1 MRVNLNLA
9 TQPYEDVRDF
19 LLKWGVG
26 LALAVVASVALVW
39 LAVTGWRQSRDI
51 GRDIRVKQQEIA
63 RLKQDEQKAQTLLNN
78 PENSGT
84 RARAALLNSLIAR
97 KAFSWTQAFSD
108 FEKLLPAR
116 VQVMSIQPQL
126 DPDNQLTI
134 SLVVAS
140 DSRDRAIELLKN
152 LEDSA
157 HFERAQ
163 LLSETNETEGK
174 EGTRFQIIAVYVPQA
189 SEAPQPAARAASGGA
204 P

>member
-26 LALAVVASVALVW
+26 LALAVVVSVALVW
-39 LAVTGWRQSRDI
+39 LAVTGWRESRDI
-51 GRDIRVKQQEIA
+51 ERDMRLKQQDIA
-63 RLKQDEQKAQTLLNN
+63 RLKQDEQKAQALLND
-78 PENSGT
+78 PQNSGT
-84 RARAALLNSLIAR
+84 RARAVLLNSLIAR

-108 FEKLLPAR
+108 FEKLMPAR
-116 VQVMSIQPQL
+116 VQVISIQPQL

-157 HFERAQ
+157 HFEHAQ
-163 LLSETNETEGK
+163 LLSEANETEGK
-174 EGTRFQIIAVYVPQA
+174 EGTRFQILAIYMPQP
-189 SEAPQPAARAASGGA
+189 SEAPQPAARASSGGA